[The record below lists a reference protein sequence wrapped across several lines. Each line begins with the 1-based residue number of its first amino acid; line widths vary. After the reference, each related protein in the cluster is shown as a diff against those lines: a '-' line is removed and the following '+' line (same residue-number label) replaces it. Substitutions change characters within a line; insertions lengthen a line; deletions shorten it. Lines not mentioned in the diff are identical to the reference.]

1 MTIFLPIILF
11 HMGHIISD
19 NAWFDKLLRA
29 NEDETVVHF
38 PNLDQTSILITPIPK
53 YNSFRQVVGNEE
65 MYRYTSI
72 GPFVKYATTRSEVDQ
87 IHECLRVWSK
97 LYQETNWTDKY
108 LATSGDKVAWLHFR
122 IDPDIEWWWINS
134 MGARKNWLQLQ
145 SNKKNT

>member
-19 NAWFDKLLRA
+19 NVWFDKLLRA

-38 PNLDQTSILITPIPK
+38 PNLDQTSILVTPIPK
-53 YNSFRQVVGNEE
+53 YNPLKRQNLGNKE

-72 GPFVKYATTRSEVDQ
+72 GPFVKYATTRPEMEQ
-87 IHECLRVWSK
+87 IHECLQVWSK
-97 LYQETNWTDKY
+97 LYQETDWTDKY

-122 IDPDIEWWWINS
+122 IDPDIEWWCTDFR
-134 MGARKNWLQLQ
+134 GARKKLTAT
-145 SNKKNT
+145 SN